1 MLVRKWEDSNACV
14 RRVVISCVSAC
25 LCTVWCVVCGLCC
38 VCVRAQG
45 ARARAHTHAG
55 LCARAH
61 GDDGG
66 PCLLP
71 PCRANLSLARSLGS
85 NPLYKSL
92 VTLRSYCWMGIEKP
106 LSLPNGLVPV
116 GTDMG
121 CIPGFAE

>member
-1 MLVRKWEDSNACV
+1 ML
-14 RRVVISCVSAC
+14 RVCVSVYS
-25 LCTVWCVVCGLCC
+25 LVCGVWPLL
-38 VCVRAQG
+38 
-45 ARARAHTHAG
+45 RART
-55 LCARAH
+55 RTRH

-66 PCLLP
+66 PCLLS
-71 PCRANLSLARSLGS
+71 PCRANLSLSRSLGS

-92 VTLRSYCWMGIEKP
+92 VKLRSYCWMGIEKP